1 MAKIVFVELEKWEED
16 YIKNSVSDL
25 EVVLTSEKLDDS
37 TVAKYQDAEILSTFI
52 YSSLTKEILEK
63 LPNLKFIATRSMG
76 FDHIDLDAC
85 RSRGIKVAN
94 VPTYGAHTV
103 AEHTFSLILAI
114 SRKLIPSV
122 EQAKKGD
129 FSSEG
134 LEGFD
139 LNGKTL
145 GVVGTGNI
153 GKNVASLG
161 LSFGMKVLAFSKHQD
176 QDLVSKG
183 VNYVTLDE
191 LLAQSDI
198 VTLHLPHNSET
209 EHIINMQNINKF
221 KKGAV
226 LINTARGALVE
237 TQAIADGLS
246 SGILSAAGLDV
257 LEEEVHLREEA
268 ELLSSEYLKNVD
280 IKTELLNHVLLTKDN
295 VVITPHNAFN
305 SKEAVTEILGTTIA
319 NIKSY
324 INNTPINLV
333 E

>member
-37 TVAKYQDAEILSTFI
+37 TVARYQDAEILSTFI

-161 LSFGMKVLAFSKHQD
+161 LSFGMKVLAFSNHQD

-305 SKEAVTEILGTTIA
+305 SKEAVAEILGTTIA

>member
-37 TVAKYQDAEILSTFI
+37 TVARYQDAEILSTFI
-52 YSSLTKEILEK
+52 YSSLTKEILAK

-161 LSFGMKVLAFSKHQD
+161 LSFGMKVLAFSNHQD

-305 SKEAVTEILGTTIA
+305 SKEAVTEILETTIA